1 MYLLPKPK
9 KYEKKQGFYEI
20 SWNTILTI
28 DEEMPG
34 NAAVYA
40 EILQT
45 CIQKY
50 AGITCA
56 FLKGTQRTGD
66 IFLTMEPELY
76 SAQEYDIRI
85 TPDGLAISGGDGAAV
100 LYGVQTLCQMIMQC
114 GGVLA
119 CAEIHDA
126 PDILHRGYFLDETR
140 GRVLSLPYLKRIAD
154 RLSCYKINEFQ
165 LYVEHTYLFRDLT
178 ELWRDETP
186 LTAADILELD
196 AYCRRLHIELVPALA
211 SFGHLYKL
219 LSTRSYGDLCERSQS
234 WNADFSF
241 WDRMAQHTINT
252 TDKRAMPLIKSML
265 AEYGALF
272 TSEKFNICAD
282 ETFDLGC
289 EKSRETAER
298 IGKEQLYI
306 NHVKELC
313 DFLHSRGKSVQ
324 FFGDI
329 ICRRPE
335 LIAQLPQD
343 TICLT
348 WGYAPDQS
356 VDACHAMAQAGAVQY
371 LCPGVCGW
379 NQWINLIKDSYN
391 NILKMCGYARQ
402 YHAEGILNTDWGDFG
417 HVNHPAFSVPGMI
430 YGAAFSWNQ
439 EEIAFDE
446 INRQI
451 SLLEYGDTAQ
461 KTVGILA
468 EVAEHVLFGWR
479 DAVVYY
485 EKIAGNR
492 AFKAEEEETPS
503 LLLSDVPTAD
513 CMVEQ
518 ADKALRELVI
528 QMKQTAVSIS
538 MDVEARG
545 IVGLFD
551 LTVEAVRL
559 WNEIGA
565 VAAHER
571 QNAALPQEE
580 TYALAGR
587 LERWFMAF
595 KAQWRSIGREGDLY
609 HIAEIVF
616 WYADRLRRK

>member
-1 MYLLPKPK
+1 MKLLPKPK

-28 DEEMPG
+28 DRNMQENG
-34 NAAVYA
+34 TTYAAV
-40 EILQT
+40 LQKA
-45 CIQKY
+45 IQVY
-50 AGITCA
+50 TGITCA
-56 FLKGTQRTGD
+56 FLKGTKRAGD
-66 IFLTMEPELY
+66 IFLTVESENY
-76 SAQEYDIRI
+76 SPQEYHIEI
-85 TPDGLAISGGDGAAV
+85 TPEGLTIAGGDGAAV
-100 LYGVQTLCQMIMQC
+100 LYGVQTLSQIVMQC
-114 GGVLA
+114 GSVLA
-119 CAEIHDA
+119 CAEIDDA
-126 PDILHRGYFLDETR
+126 PDILNRGYFLDETR
-140 GRVLSLPYLKRIAD
+140 GRVLSLPYLKGIAD
-154 RLSCYKINEFQ
+154 RLSRYKINEFQ

-186 LTAADILELD
+186 LTAEDILELD
-196 AYCRRLHIELVPALA
+196 AYCRSLHIALVPALA

-219 LSTRSYGDLCERSQS
+219 LSTRSYGDLCERSHP
-234 WNADFSF
+234 WDADFSF
-241 WDRMAQHTINT
+241 NDRMAQHTIDT
-252 TDKRAMPLIKSML
+252 TDERALPLIKSML

-289 EKSRETAER
+289 EKSRGTAER
-298 IGKEQLYI
+298 IGKDQMYI
-306 NHVKELC
+306 GHVKELC
-313 DFLHSRGKSVQ
+313 DFLHGCGKRVQ

-335 LIAQLPQD
+335 LIARLPQG

-348 WGYAPDQS
+348 WGYAPNQS

-371 LCPGVCGW
+371 LCPGVGGW
-379 NQWINLIKDSYN
+379 NQWMNLIKDSYS
-391 NILKMCGYARQ
+391 NILKMCGYAHQ
-402 YHAEGILNTDWGDFG
+402 YRAEGILNTDWGDFG

-451 SLLEYGDTAQ
+451 SLLEYGDTTGT
-461 KTVGILA
+461 TVDILA
-468 EVAEHVLFGWR
+468 KVPEHSLFGWR

-485 EKIAGNR
+485 EKTAKKR
-492 AFKAEEEETPS
+492 VFKAEEEETSS
-503 LLLSDVPTAD
+503 LLSADAATAD
-513 CMVEQ
+513 RMVEQ
-518 ADKALRELVI
+518 ADKALREIVI
-528 QMKQTAVSIS
+528 QLKQTTVF
-538 MDVEARG
+538 MDTQARAIAG
-545 IVGLFD
+545 VFD
-551 LTVEAVRL
+551 VTTEAVRL
-559 WNEIGA
+559 WNEVGA
-565 VAAHER
+565 VIAHEK
-571 QNAALPQEE
+571 QGAMPDPEQ

-595 KAQWRSIGREGDLY
+595 KAQWRSIGREGDLH